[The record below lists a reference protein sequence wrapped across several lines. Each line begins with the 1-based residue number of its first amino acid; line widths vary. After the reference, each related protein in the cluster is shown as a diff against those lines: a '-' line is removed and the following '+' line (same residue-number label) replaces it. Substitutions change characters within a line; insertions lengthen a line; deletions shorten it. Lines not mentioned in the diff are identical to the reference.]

1 MNTFQNSL
9 IHTSIYSLDYAQ
21 FRYNNVGLRGGL
33 SYIEDLFSDVSM
45 IGLPI
50 NFAWRS
56 GIDKRTRKQRIVASA
71 YSFIASCGDIAS
83 ALINLTP
90 LRFEFNCGLTPMIAT
105 NKGVSCTNHYSTYNN
120 YTEELSLKKTFA
132 LSADLGGRL
141 SIRVWRISLF
151 FQPQY
156 RYWLTDNLNY
166 GFKTE
171 KGYEPEDI
179 SRSYLSLL
187 LGINFIL

>member
-105 NKGVSCTNHYSTYNN
+105 RKGMSCTDHYSTYSN
-120 YTEELSLKKTFA
+120 YREELSLKKTFA
-132 LSADLGGRL
+132 LSADFGGRL
-141 SIRVWRISLF
+141 SIRVWRINLF

-156 RYWLTDNLNY
+156 RYWLTDN
-166 GFKTE
+166 FT
-171 KGYEPEDI
+171 YE
-179 SRSYLSLL
+179 L
-187 LGINFIL
+187 